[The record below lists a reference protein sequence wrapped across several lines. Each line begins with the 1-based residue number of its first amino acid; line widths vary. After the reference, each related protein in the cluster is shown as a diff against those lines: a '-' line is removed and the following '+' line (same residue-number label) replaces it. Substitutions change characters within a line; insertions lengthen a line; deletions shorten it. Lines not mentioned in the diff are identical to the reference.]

1 MTVSCFPWL
10 SNSLISTQRSDE
22 TRIKVLEV
30 NNFIKKL
37 QISNLLSISSIML
50 KNLSIY
56 LFPVYSIGQ
65 KKQNIYVYLE

>member
-50 KNLSIY
+50 KNLFIY

-65 KKQNIYVYLE
+65 KKQNIYEYLE